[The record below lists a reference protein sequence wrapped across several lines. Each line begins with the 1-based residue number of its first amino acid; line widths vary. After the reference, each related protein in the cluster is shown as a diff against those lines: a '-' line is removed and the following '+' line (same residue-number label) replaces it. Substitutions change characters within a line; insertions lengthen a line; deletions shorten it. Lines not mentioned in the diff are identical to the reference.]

1 MKITKARLRQIIK
14 EELSNMNRQR
24 RISRTRRSRRSL
36 FENDMESKI
45 SGIRAGRLEQ
55 GADEEYEDMIFDQLN
70 DIFNQN
76 ISKQEKEKEIERLLS
91 RSGMGDVFQQLF
103 GREPEGYDDLSYTPL
118 QGSYEEPEDDD
129 LSYFPL

>member
-103 GREPEGYDDLSYTPL
+103 GREPEGYDDLSYIPL